1 MKKIIF
7 FITLSLIITFH
18 PVYIIADIYPAVPG
32 KKIQYVQPYS
42 NQTGYRYKIS
52 NGKVWKR
59 LWSYTYHRWEEPD
72 WSLA

>member
-32 KKIQYVQPYS
+32 KKFNMSSLTATKPDTVIKYQMAKYGKDYGHTPIIAGK
-42 NQTGYRYKIS
+42 NLTG
-52 NGKVWKR
+52 V
-59 LWSYTYHRWEEPD
+59 
-72 WSLA
+72 